1 MKRHVEK
8 SSAEDDSVNFTTK
21 NKGQEY
27 RNTQKKCGEEAQ
39 KESIR
44 RIDIRLSQSAKVYK
58 ARTESIQ

>member
-44 RIDIRLSQSAKVYK
+44 RIDIRLSQSVKVYK